1 MEKAADKLSDSL
13 LDTEV
18 FGYCRIS
25 VDEELDK
32 DNTSI
37 DNQKS
42 IIEDFCKKKF
52 PKCKV
57 VFFVDRDRSGYTFEQ
72 REDYQRLRRK
82 LMDGKGTKILIV
94 KDFSRFSRRN
104 SKGLVELED
113 LRDAGVRII
122 SIGDSIDYPTFDD
135 WMAIQFRF
143 LINEMPVTDASKKVR
158 SVIRRMQEDGKWINV
173 VPYGY
178 LITNMKKQEIAV
190 VPDEAEIVR
199 KIFEL
204 YNGGWGYKRISNYL
218 TDHNIPTPR
227 MKEKERVEARGDE
240 YKRKGTKTAWS
251 IITVQEILSNDFY
264 IGTLR
269 QHKYKRKKING
280 TDVKV
285 SPEENYV
292 FENHHEPII
301 DSRTWLLA
309 QDTLKQRTMISCYR
323 GIQKYDNVYSG
334 FMFCG
339 DCGSPMFSMSRK
351 DLAPAYTCG
360 TYHKRGKGACTSH
373 HTRVDILDAIV
384 KQYVRKVR
392 DNSSDM
398 IKKLEASIKSEA
410 TEIRENEST
419 ISLLERH
426 LADAKEE
433 LKLIKKRKIKELAKL
448 ESQLAD
454 NPKLAAQIEIIEE
467 TYIELEDEATLRISG
482 LQNQINL
489 TSDKRNDIIRIN
501 RLARTVIDVFNDILE
516 KPALDRTDLQLIIDK
531 IIIFED
537 HIDVKLKAD
546 VDALLHAERLRE
558 ESIPVNFEDG
568 SKVILNANGKLTT
581 LYMERENRQN
591 TTKVRM
597 KTRNHS
603 ERLFTV
609 NVISSGDPLEI
620 YTDREGQIIL
630 KKYSP
635 LGEMITF
642 AKQYAESLAQ
652 VSGHAAVIADRD
664 QFVAAAGGYKQLLN
678 KSISKQLEDK
688 VNNRE
693 TVLAS
698 KGDRSF
704 INICG
709 EIADEYQ
716 HQAIAPIICE
726 GDVIGS
732 VALLENN
739 NRGKMGEVEQKL
751 VLSAAGFLGRQMEQ

>member
-1 MEKAADKLSDSL
+1 MEKADKLTDSL
-13 LDTEV
+13 LNTEV

-42 IIEDFCKKKF
+42 IIADFCKKKF

-57 VFFVDRDRSGYTFEQ
+57 VFYVDRDRSGYTFEQ
-72 REDYQRLRRK
+72 REDYQRLRKK
-82 LMDGKGTKILIV
+82 LIEGKGVKILIV

-178 LITNMKKQEIAV
+178 VITNIKKQEIAIQ
-190 VPDEAEIVR
+190 PDEAEVVR
-199 KIFEL
+199 KVFSL
-204 YNGGWGYKRISNYL
+204 YNSGWGYKRIANYL

-240 YKRKGTKTAWS
+240 YKRKETKTAWS
-251 IITVQEILSNDFY
+251 IITVQGILTNDFY

-285 SPEENYV
+285 NPDENYV

-301 DSRTWLLA
+301 DNRTWLLA
-309 QDTLKQRTMISCYR
+309 QDMLKQRTTVSCYR
-323 GIQKYDNVYSG
+323 GIKKYDNVYSG

-360 TYHKRGKGACTSH
+360 TYHKRGKDACTSH
-373 HTRVDILDAIV
+373 HTRVDMLDAIV

-398 IKKLEASIKSEA
+398 IKKLESSIKSEA
-410 TEIRENEST
+410 TELKENEST

-426 LADAKEE
+426 LSDAKAE
-433 LKLIKKRKIKELAKL
+433 LKIIKKRKIKEIARL
-448 ESQLAD
+448 EAQLAD
-454 NPKLAAQIEIIEE
+454 NPKIAEQIEIIEE
-467 TYIELEDEATLRISG
+467 TYAELEDEATLKISG
-482 LQNQINL
+482 LQSQINL

-516 KPALDRTDLQLIIDK
+516 KPALDRTDLQLIIDR
-531 IIIFED
+531 IIIYED

-546 VDALLHAERLRE
+546 VDALLHAERQQAE
-558 ESIPVNFEDG
+558 EISANFEND
-568 SKVILNANGKLTT
+568 SKVILNDGGRLST
-581 LYMERENRQN
+581 LYMSDNESQN
-591 TTKVRM
+591 TTMVRL
-597 KTRNHS
+597 KTRNQP
-603 ERLFTV
+603 ERLFAV
-609 NVISSGDPLEI
+609 NIVSSGDPLEI

-635 LGEMITF
+635 IGEMSTF
-642 AKQYAESLAQ
+642 AKQYVESLAQ
-652 VSGHAAVIADRD
+652 VSGHAALIADRD
-664 QFVAAAGGYKQLLN
+664 QFIAAAGGYKQLLN
-678 KSISKQLEDK
+678 KAVGKQLDEK
-688 VNNRE
+688 VHNRE
-693 TVLAS
+693 TVMAS
-698 KGDRSF
+698 RGDRNF
-704 INICG
+704 ISVC
-709 EIADEYQ
+709 DESAEDYQ
-716 HQAIAPIICE
+716 HEAIAPILCE
-726 GDVIGS
+726 GDIIGS
-732 VALLENN
+732 VVLLQNDN
-739 NRGKMGEVEQKL
+739 KGRMGEVEQKL
-751 VLSAAGFLGRQMEQ
+751 LQSAATFLGRQMEQ